1 MKVTLDLAD
10 PELYRAIKVEAARR
24 DRSVRE
30 IVEEALEQWLRRL
43 EDEEDAAAAEAAME
57 DYRRY
62 GGRDA
67 AEVFRELAAE
77 TRARYGSD
85 EG

>member
-10 PELYRAIKVEAARR
+10 ADLYRAIKVEAARR

-30 IVEEALEQWLRRL
+30 IVEEALEQWLQRI
-43 EDEEDAAAAEAAME
+43 EGEEDAAAAAAAME
-57 DYRRY
+57 DYRRF

-67 AEVFRELAAE
+67 ADVFSELAAE
-77 TRARYGSD
+77 TSARYGTD
-85 EG
+85 DG